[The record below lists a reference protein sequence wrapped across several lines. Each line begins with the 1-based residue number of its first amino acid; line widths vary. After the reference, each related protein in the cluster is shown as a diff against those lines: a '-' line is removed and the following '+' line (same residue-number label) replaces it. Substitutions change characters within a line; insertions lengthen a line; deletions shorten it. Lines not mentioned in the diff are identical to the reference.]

1 MPDYLAPGV
10 YVEEVDL
17 KPPSIEGVS
26 LSAAGLVGA
35 TQRGPTVGRP
45 VLVTSSA
52 DFRRRFGAPFPAT
65 SSVFATGELPH
76 AVDGFF
82 ANGGSRLYVVRVAP
96 TGTTPARI
104 ATHGGLVTR
113 LLANVNVG
121 DTTIKPATLR
131 GLRPGVNI
139 TLRMVSNGVTYTS
152 TPRAIAANGINRDT
166 GIVTLAGG
174 AIDITPAGPSAYLT
188 NLTAVQTDIATIDP
202 LTGAVSTGPR
212 PASLTLVAADGGAW
226 GSDLVV
232 TAQHQPAARTAL
244 ASFISGALDN
254 NKISVASSAG
264 FYPNAWVEID
274 RGSGAAKTYRKLL
287 SVDGPVLTLAGN
299 AIAATDVAPAPAT
312 GTTLFTV
319 CEFSLSASYNTTTER
334 WPGLTLEAVPGRSV
348 QEVLQ
353 RSALIAVATGG
364 MPAATDPMVFPSGD
378 DGLNLAVTTP
388 GVDAAPTASE
398 IVGADNGPGQRSGI
412 QALLD
417 VDEIGLIAAPGW
429 GDQSVQQALIDQCE
443 LLKYRVALLDPQPVG
458 GIGPDI
464 PTVQTQ
470 RLQFDTKYAAF
481 YYPRIVVTTT
491 EANRAIGSSGHVA
504 GLVARIDQE
513 RGVFKTPANEVL
525 LGILDV
531 EAVINRAEHEVLNP
545 EPYNINVIRDFRDQ
559 GRGIRVY
566 GGRIITSL
574 TDWKYLAVRRL
585 MILIEKSIELGTQW
599 AVFEPNGP
607 LLWSRLIDSVSIF
620 LRRLWHDGALLGLKP
635 EQAFYVRC
643 GTDTMSQD
651 DIDNGRLIME
661 IGVAPVKPAEF
672 VIIRISQ
679 TASGALVQEG

>member
-10 YVEEVDL
+10 YVEEIDL

-35 TQRGPTVGRP
+35 SQRGPTVGRP
-45 VLVTSSA
+45 VLVTGSA
-52 DFRRRFGAPFPAT
+52 DFRRRFGAPFPAV
-65 SSVFATGELPH
+65 SPVYATGELPH

-82 ANGGSRLYVVRVAP
+82 ANGGSRLYVMRVAP
-96 TGTTPARI
+96 AGTTPARI
-104 ATHGGLVTR
+104 ATRGGLITR
-113 LLANVNVG
+113 LLANANVG
-121 DTTIKPATLR
+121 DTRIRPATLR
-131 GLRPGVNI
+131 GLRAGVNI

-152 TPRAIAANGINRDT
+152 TARAIAANGINRDT
-166 GIVTLAGG
+166 GVVTLAG
-174 AIDITPAGPSAYLT
+174 AIDVTPAGPGAYLT
-188 NLTAVQTDIATIDP
+188 NLTAVQTDISTVDP
-202 LTGAVSTGPR
+202 ATGAVQTGAR

-226 GSDLVV
+226 ANALVV
-232 TAQHQPAARTAL
+232 TAQHQPAARSAL
-244 ASFISGALDN
+244 VAFVSGAADD
-254 NKISVASSAG
+254 NKIQIASTAG

-274 RGSGAAKTYRKLL
+274 RGSGAARFYRKLL
-287 SVDGPVLTLAGN
+287 SVDGPVLTLSGDAM
-299 AIAATDVAPAPAT
+299 AAADVTPAPAA
-312 GTTLFTV
+312 GTTLFTI
-319 CEFSLSASYNTTTER
+319 CEFSLTASYDTTTER

-353 RSALIAVATGG
+353 RSALIAVAAGG
-364 MPAATDPMVFPSGD
+364 MPVTTDPLVYPSGD

-388 GVDAAPTASE
+388 GVDAAPTASD
-398 IVGADNGPGQRSGI
+398 IVGADNGPGQRTGI

-429 GDQSVQQALIDQCE
+429 GDRSVQQALIDQCE

-458 GIGPDI
+458 GVGPDI

-481 YYPRIVVTTT
+481 YYPRLVVTTA
-491 EANRAIGSSGHVA
+491 EASRAMGPSGHVA

-513 RGVFKTPANEVL
+513 RGVFKTPANEVVF
-525 LGILDV
+525 GILDV
-531 EAVINRAEHEVLNP
+531 EMVINRAEHEVLNP

-574 TDWKYLAVRRL
+574 SDWKYLAVRRL